1 MRYTVTI
8 EGRER
13 EVDVQ
18 VDPSLPADGG
28 GIVVALDGKPYAADI
43 RPIAGGV
50 SIRIEG
56 RVFDVMVGSDS
67 PTRLVGAGHR
77 ATVSVK
83 SERERSSRAR
93 RGSAGDAKELRAPM
107 PGLIVKVLVSVGDSV
122 EQGAPLVVMEAMKM
136 ENELRAAGAGTVA
149 AVEVREGQNVESGAL
164 LVRFE

>member
-18 VDPSLPADGG
+18 VDDG
-28 GIVVALDGKPYAADI
+28 GIVVALDGKPYPADV

-50 SIRIEG
+50 SVRIEG
-56 RVFDVMVGSDS
+56 QVFDIMVGSET
-67 PTRLVGAGHR
+67 PTRLVGAGHH
-77 ATVSVK
+77 ASVTVK
-83 SERERSSRAR
+83 SERERSSRTR
-93 RGSAGDAKELRAPM
+93 RGKGVDAGELRAPM

-122 EQGAPLVVMEAMKM
+122 ERDAPLVVMEAMKM
-136 ENELRAAGAGTVA
+136 ENELRAAGPGVVA
-149 AVEVREGQNVESGAL
+149 SVEVREAQNVESGAL